1 MHVWAMPQKR
11 RTNTMAVK
19 TEQIE
24 KNLVKLT
31 FEVSAEDFAK
41 AINDSYKKNAKKF
54 NIPGFRKGKAPKAI
68 IEKYYTEAVFYDDAI
83 NAVLPD
89 AYDAAVKEAGVDVV
103 ARPEIDVDEI
113 KKGENVVFTALVTT
127 KPEVKLGDYK
137 GIEIPKFDYTVTD
150 EDVQKEIEAAQ
161 QKNAR
166 VTTLDEGAVENGNIA
181 VIDFEGFCDGVAFEG
196 GKGEDYDL
204 EIGSNTFIPGFEE
217 QLVGAKVGDLVDVN
231 VTFPEEYHAPDL
243 AGKEALFKVTVK
255 EIKVRELPE
264 VDDDF
269 ASEASEF
276 ETLADWKADIK
287 AKLEEKAVDRAKID
301 SENAVVEKVVENAEV
316 EIPAA
321 MLDAQ
326 VEREY
331 QEFAQRLMYQG
342 MNIDMYMQYTGST
355 EEIMKEQMKP
365 QAEKKLLGSLVL
377 EAIQIAEG
385 IEAGPEEVELELVD
399 MSKKYNMELDK
410 LKELMGEAELENL
423 KKDLGVQKTVTML
436 VNNAVVK

>member
-1 MHVWAMPQKR
+1 
-11 RTNTMAVK
+11 MAVK

-31 FEVSAEDFAK
+31 FEVPAEDFAK

-377 EAIQIAEG
+377 EAIQVAEG